1 MSRDAVQPVAQV
13 PPGYHL
19 QSGPRRLAGE
29 VTAGFG
35 RGSAQLGFPTANLPP
50 GPLAEALAGLP
61 SGVYFGYMF
70 LKGDCTLG

>member
-1 MSRDAVQPVAQV
+1 MTPTEFSLLQV

-29 VTAGFG
+29 VTTGFG

-50 GPLAEALAGLP
+50 EPLADALAGLP
-61 SGVYFGYMF
+61 SGVYFG
-70 LKGDCTLG
+70 